1 MARAATGLYVTR
13 NRPWLQQTSMDR
25 TLGFAVRITDSQLL
39 QHYPDINAGIGR
51 AHAGGVRAGR
61 RGEFPLSDWRRVRAA
76 VFVQTT
82 AGVGWQINAVTSL
95 DVDYVHNEGKHQL
108 GTTDRN
114 LPPSGAVNAAN
125 PRPVPNFSQVGM
137 LANFS
142 NSWYDAF
149 EVQLRTRVR
158 GSDSLQVSYAYSRS
172 TLDGVTFYSTFRGT
186 ERTPREEGDNPTDT
200 PHNLSVAASTNLP
213 WGILLSGVFRAISGG
228 PLAVTAGTDLDG
240 DLNTQNDRPVGL
252 PITVGRGDV
261 DEQLAI
267 INAYRATRNQAPVDP
282 ELLEPDPIINFDV
295 RLTKA
300 FSLGGSRRIEAFLEA
315 YNATNYTTLTGGSSN
330 MSLSTFLVRTGARDA
345 RQLQWGA
352 RFSF

>member
-1 MARAATGLYVTR
+1 
-13 NRPWLQQTSMDR
+13 
-25 TLGFAVRITDSQLL
+25 
-39 QHYPDINAGIGR
+39 
-51 AHAGGVRAGR
+51 
-61 RGEFPLSDWRRVRAA
+61 
-76 VFVQTT
+76 
-82 AGVGWQINAVTSL
+82 
-95 DVDYVHNEGKHQL
+95 
-108 GTTDRN
+108 
-114 LPPSGAVNAAN
+114 
-125 PRPVPNFSQVGM
+125 M

-142 NSWYDAF
+142 DSWYDAF

-158 GSDSLQVSYAYSRS
+158 GSDSLQVSYAYSKS

-186 ERTPREEGDNPTDT
+186 ERTPRERGDNPTDT